1 MNAIE
6 AIKNDDLESIKL
18 LLSNGEKFDKLS
30 WADWQPLTNEV
41 YDLFKEHKV
50 EISFNNIMATQDK
63 RVV

>member
-6 AIKNDDLESIKL
+6 AIKNNDLDTIKL
-18 LLSNGEKFDKLS
+18 LISNGEKFDKLN
-30 WADWQPLTNEV
+30 WADWQPLTKEV